1 MINIKNRED
10 CFLHP
15 RMYSMQICLI
25 TLMRLGLRQIE
36 APDGLLGTWQVIQL
50 WI

>member
-15 RMYSMQICLI
+15 RMYSLT